1 MILNWRYEIIV
12 PVNFRDRGIADG
24 IAESLIWNGISSVKR
39 KKTEN
44 AFLLPL
50 LVIRQSTW

>member
-1 MILNWRYEIIV
+1 MSWLLV
-12 PVNFRDRGIADG
+12 PVIFRDRGIADG
-24 IAESLIWNGISSVKR
+24 IAESLTWNGISSVKR

-44 AFLLPL
+44 AFFTKGPL

>member
-1 MILNWRYEIIV
+1 MMYHVHDQVASVV
-12 PVNFRDRGIADG
+12 PVNFRDRGI
-24 IAESLIWNGISSVKR
+24 LIWNEISSVKR

-44 AFLLPL
+44 AFFTKGPL